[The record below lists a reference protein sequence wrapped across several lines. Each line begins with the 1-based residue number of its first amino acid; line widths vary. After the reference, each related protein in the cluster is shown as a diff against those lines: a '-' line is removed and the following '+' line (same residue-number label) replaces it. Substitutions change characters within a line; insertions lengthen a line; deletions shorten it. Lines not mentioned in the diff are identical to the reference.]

1 MHILRKMLE
10 LFISEEN
17 WWQTIR
23 LLSPTY
29 VTMFSL
35 VKIRKSYEQMTMLY
49 EQQTR
54 KNEHL

>member
-1 MHILRKMLE
+1 MLE

-35 VKIRKSYEQMTMLY
+35 VKIQKSYEQMTMLY